1 MKYLLIDDL
10 AESGWKSIL
19 EKVVIK
25 EEGSLDIAT
34 SFDAAAEKIK
44 KVWDVIFLD
53 LRFSEHDHGVT
64 SIEHYTG
71 FRILKEI
78 RKGFNEIN
86 FCTPIIL
93 ITASNKIWNIEALR
107 DNGIDGFYIKE
118 HPDYRFDKE
127 TSRQNLENLQASF
140 LDLKRTGF
148 KRREIWELCSS
159 INSRLVD
166 HTYFKTQDKRYS
178 NIKERIISKIK
189 LGYVQLFKQQTN
201 IEKSIFRSYN
211 ESFSFITFWSIL
223 EEITKGFSDISE
235 TWDSNYKRNT
245 NWKFRN
251 TEYFIESNG
260 DGIVL
265 NYSKDTFGSYKKG
278 LTSYDSS
285 ANESKKYSGD
295 SLINLSEQVYSLLAA
310 YSADDASFQKLCN
323 SFKPLNKFRNDNDFI
338 HSSVLNIVSRE
349 LISDSAI
356 TDAYQKNVEILKF
369 IEAFFDLPTK

>member
-10 AESGWKSIL
+10 AESGWKTIL
-19 EKVVIK
+19 EKAVIK
-25 EEGSLDIAT
+25 EEGSLDFAT
-34 SFDAAAEKIK
+34 SFDAAVGKIK
-44 KVWDVIFLD
+44 NVWNVIFLD
-53 LRFSEHDHGVT
+53 LRLSEHDHNVT

-71 FRILKEI
+71 FKILKEI
-78 RKGFNEIN
+78 RRGFNEIN

-118 HPDYRFDKE
+118 HPDYRFDKKM
-127 TSRQNLENLQASF
+127 SRQNLENLQASF
-140 LDLKRTGF
+140 LDLKMIGF
-148 KRREIWELCSS
+148 KRREIWELCNS
-159 INSRLVD
+159 INSKLVD
-166 HTYFKTQDKRYS
+166 HTYFKTQDKKYS

-189 LGYVQLFKQQTN
+189 LGYLQLFKQQTN

-235 TWDSNYKRNT
+235 TWDSSYKRHT

-251 TEYFIESNG
+251 TEYFIERNG
-260 DGIVL
+260 DEMIL
-265 NYSKDTFGSYKKG
+265 NYSRDTFDSYKKG
-278 LTSYDSS
+278 LTYYDSF

-295 SLINLSEQVYSLLAA
+295 LPINLSEQVYSLLAA

-323 SFKPLNKFRNDNDFI
+323 SFRPLNKFRNDNDFI
-338 HSSVLNIVSRE
+338 HSSVLNIVTKK
-349 LISDSAI
+349 LITESSI
-356 TDAYQKNVEILKF
+356 ENAYKKNKEILTF
-369 IEAFFDLPTK
+369 IKTILDLEVK